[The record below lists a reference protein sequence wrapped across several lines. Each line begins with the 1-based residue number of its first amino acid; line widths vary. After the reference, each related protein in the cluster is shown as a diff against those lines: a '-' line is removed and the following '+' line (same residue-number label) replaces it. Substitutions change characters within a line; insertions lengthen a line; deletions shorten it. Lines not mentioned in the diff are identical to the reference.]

1 MCPQNALCAS
11 LKWLTQGS
19 FFFFFFFLNKEMHAL
34 VVVSNAI
41 RIISHSLSCLLAY
54 TYHNKLTIPLPN
66 RIVQKKKRLHQPFFL
81 LYTLFEDSDS
91 NVYLLSMCLPLLPTY
106 LKPLHLL
113 VSFLVLFYLDYTT
126 IF

>member
-1 MCPQNALCAS
+1 
-11 LKWLTQGS
+11 
-19 FFFFFFFLNKEMHAL
+19 MHAL

-113 VSFLVLFYLDYTT
+113 VELPKHRKVLAYIYKYIYIYIFFSYKSKFY
-126 IF
+126 IFCYDMIEHS